1 MVKELIFN
9 KIFEALKDTE
19 KAESIQAGQ
28 KTHKEPRSK
37 QCKDNNLNEW

>member
-28 KTHKEPRSK
+28 KTHKECSALEKSK
-37 QCKDNNLNEW
+37 APQ

>member
-9 KIFEALKDTE
+9 KIFDALKDTE
-19 KAESIQAGQ
+19 KAQSIQAGQ
-28 KTHKEPRSK
+28 NTLKEPTSE

>member
-9 KIFEALKDTE
+9 KTFEALKDTE

-28 KTHKEPRSK
+28 ETHKIKNPDQNSVK
-37 QCKDNNLNEW
+37 TTT